1 MASLQTVRNFF
12 TELYP
17 KPSKKLQS
25 EFEKVCESSNLEDSF
40 LQFLEKVLRVSRDK
54 DKSFDDNLQM
64 FKRIR
69 LELKTTTLKKT
80 TVPGFIITNTLDMPS
95 NRGYIWKNIKYYGKK
110 PPAEGPIVL
119 FEPRK
124 GKTFIHV
131 WETNHYKVYEKLKGN
146 KFQTLIKT
154 EKIEK
159 EEPKK
164 TTNITPNKYSALF
177 MDDSDSD

>member
-1 MASLQTVRNFF
+1 MASLQTVRDFF

-17 KPSKKLQS
+17 KPSKKLQAN
-25 EFEKVCESSNLEDSF
+25 FEIVCDCDNLEDNF
-40 LQFLEKVLRVSRDK
+40 LKFLEKVLRVSRDK
-54 DKSFDDNLQM
+54 DKSFEENLQM
-64 FKRIR
+64 FRR
-69 LELKTTTLKKT
+69 VRFELKTTTLKKT

-110 PPAEGPIVL
+110 PPSEGPVVL

-131 WETNHYKVYEKLKGN
+131 WETTHYKVYEKLKGN
-146 KFQTLIKT
+146 KYQTLIKT

-164 TTNITPNKYSALF
+164 TSNITPNKYSALF

>member
-80 TVPGFIITNTLDMPS
+80 TVPGFIITNTFAPRAHTTLVVIELPRR
-95 NRGYIWKNIKYYGKK
+95 RGRRL
-110 PPAEGPIVL
+110 EGL
-119 FEPRK
+119 
-124 GKTFIHV
+124 
-131 WETNHYKVYEKLKGN
+131 
-146 KFQTLIKT
+146 
-154 EKIEK
+154 
-159 EEPKK
+159 
-164 TTNITPNKYSALF
+164 
-177 MDDSDSD
+177 